1 MEELGPMDQ
10 IISHGP
16 TALLK
21 WSPRS
26 TAIFAHDAGKKL
38 GFSMDDGS
46 KGKKASAWM
55 QDH

>member
-38 GFSMDDGS
+38 Q
-46 KGKKASAWM
+46 ASAWM
-55 QDH
+55 MAAKKAG